1 MNRHAQISRALGAG
15 WTPVGDFGA
24 ATWFTFDTGARG
36 TYQQMIV
43 LAGERRV
50 EISVSP
56 TGRSVQVYVDG
67 KKVEATS

>member
-24 ATWFTFDTGARG
+24 ATWFTFDAGARG

>member
-15 WTPVGDFGA
+15 WTPVGDFGVT
-24 ATWFTFDTGARG
+24 TWFTFDTGRG
-36 TYQQMIV
+36 TCRQMIV
-43 LAGERRV
+43 LVGERRI